1 VSDDEAGLASGLVN
15 TSQQVGGA
23 LGLAVLATIANS
35 TTNGLPGGAQNPVAL
50 TEGFQDAFLVG
61 SGFALVGVVLALVL
75 LRHRELREAQRELA
89 AREQAAAAP
98 A

>member
-1 VSDDEAGLASGLVN
+1 
-15 TSQQVGGA
+15 
-23 LGLAVLATIANS
+23 VLATIANS
-35 TTNGLPGGAQNPVAL
+35 TTQSLPGGARNPVAL

-61 SGFALVGVVLALVL
+61 AGFALVGVVLALVL

-89 AREQAAAAP
+89 AREQALAAP